1 MNEIAQRLTKL
12 IAQRILII
20 DGATGTALQDKNLT
34 VEDFGSSELE
44 GCNEYLVISRPDV
57 VRSIHLAYLDAGA
70 DIIETDTF
78 GSNKIVL
85 AEYGLADR
93 TRELNRIAAQIAKES
108 TKGYTDKFVAGSI
121 GPSTKSIVVTADI
134 TFDQMKDAYH
144 EQSLGL
150 IEGGCDILF
159 IETGQ
164 DTLNMKAALLASQDA
179 MKELNHEIP
188 IFLSPS
194 ILSGGTMLAGQDIDT
209 FYNAMKH
216 ADVFAFGMN
225 CAVGPK
231 DMRTHLHSLANLS
244 DRPVFIFPN
253 AGLPNEHGKYDETPE
268 SFAKHVEEYVSN
280 GWLNIVGGCCG
291 TTPAFIKQ
299 LKELT
304 QDKTP
309 RKISSKQ
316 KSFAVSGIELVLPD
330 DKIRPILVGERTNVQ
345 GSRVFK
351 KLIREG
357 NFDEAI
363 SIAHHQIQNRA
374 QIIDVC
380 LEDTAFD
387 EIEAIHKF
395 YPKLSRA
402 VKVPIMIDSTNAVAV
417 EEALK
422 YCQGKAIIN
431 SINLES
437 GRERL
442 DAVVPLM
449 KKYGAS
455 AVVGVIDERG
465 MAITYDRKI
474 EVAKKLYTL
483 LTTEY
488 GLDPSD
494 LIFDMLV
501 FTVDTGKNPDYKGTA
516 KATIDS
522 IREVKRL
529 FPDIKTILGISNVSF
544 GLPAEGRE
552 VLNAVFFYH
561 NVQAGLDLAI
571 VNPALIKRY
580 NALSEEEIKLSEDV
594 IFDRSPDA
602 LMKFTEHFR
611 ESAGTKE
618 EKKTDE
624 SISNLTPEDFVHRA
638 IVLGDKNNLKE
649 NIASLLQKYPPL
661 EIISTIL
668 MGGMDEVGDLFGQ
681 GKLIVTEVL
690 QSAEVMKAAI
700 NQIEPH
706 IPRSEAI
713 VKKKIIL
720 ATVKGDVHDIGKNL
734 VDIILTSNGYEV
746 VNLGIKVDNAA
757 LIKAIREYKPDAV
770 GLSGLLIK
778 SAKQMVLAAED
789 FSAEKIDIP
798 LLVGGAALTKKFVEQ
813 SIAPS
818 YKFGKTYYA
827 KDAMQGLSIV
837 KSIFS

>member
-1 MNEIAQRLTKL
+1 MNEIAKKLTKL
-12 IAQRILII
+12 MQERILII

-34 VEDFGSSELE
+34 AEDFGGPDLE
-44 GCNEYLVISRPDV
+44 GCNEYLVISRPDI
-57 VRSIHLAYLDAGA
+57 VRSVHFSYLEAGA

-85 AEYGLADR
+85 AEYGLADK
-93 TRELNRIAAQIAKES
+93 TRELNRIASQIAKES
-108 TKGYTDKFVAGSI
+108 TNGYSDKFVAGSI
-121 GPSTKSIVVTADI
+121 GPTTKSIVVTADV
-134 TFDQMKDAYH
+134 TFDQMKDAYYD
-144 EQSLGL
+144 QVLGL
-150 IEGGCDILF
+150 IEGGCDVLF

-179 MKELNHEIP
+179 MNILQKEIP

-194 ILSGGTMLAGQDIDT
+194 ILSGGTMLAGQDIEA
-209 FYNAMKH
+209 FYNSMKH
-216 ADVFAFGMN
+216 ANVFAFGMN

-231 DMRTHLHSLANLS
+231 DMRSHLHTLS
-244 DRPVFIFPN
+244 AISDKPVFIFPN
-253 AGLPNEHGKYDETPE
+253 AGLPNEHGHYDETPE
-268 SFAKHVEEYVSN
+268 SFSEHIKDYLDN
-280 GWLNIVGGCCG
+280 KWINIVGGCCG
-291 TTPAFIKQ
+291 TTPAHIKV
-299 LKELT
+299 LKELAST
-304 QDKTP
+304 KKP
-309 RKISSKQ
+309 RVIEPKP
-316 KSFAVSGIELVLPD
+316 KSFGVSGIEIVLPD

-345 GSRVFK
+345 GSRLFK
-351 KLIREG
+351 KLIRER

-363 SIAHHQIQNRA
+363 SVAHHQIQNRA

-387 EIEAIHKF
+387 EIEAIHEF
-395 YPKLSRA
+395 YPKLARA

-442 DAVVPLM
+442 DLVVPLM

-455 AVVGVIDERG
+455 AVVGVIDEQG
-465 MAITYDRKI
+465 MAVTYDRKI
-474 EVAKKLYTL
+474 EVAKRLYSL

-522 IREVKRL
+522 IREVKKL

-544 GLPAEGRE
+544 GLPASGRE

-580 NALSEEEIKLSEDV
+580 NSLSEKEIKLSEEV
-594 IFDRSPDA
+594 IFDRSPNA
-602 LMKFTEHFR
+602 LMEFTEYFR
-611 ESAGTKE
+611 TKDAVKKE
-618 EKKTDE
+618 ENPQEQTKK
-624 SISNLTPEDFVHRA
+624 LTPEEFIHRA
-638 IVLGDKNNLKE
+638 IVLGDKNNIKE
-649 NIASLLQKYPPL
+649 NIDELLQKYHPL

-700 NQIEPH
+700 NQIEPY
-706 IPRSEAI
+706 IPRSEAVI
-713 VKKKIIL
+713 KKKIIL

-734 VDIILTSNGYEV
+734 VDIILSSNGYEV
-746 VNLGIKVDNAA
+746 INLGIKVDNSA
-757 LIKAIREYKPDAV
+757 LIKAIYEHKPDAV

-789 FSAEKIDIP
+789 FSAVEINIP
-798 LLVGGAALTKKFVEQ
+798 LLVGGAALTRKFVEQ
-813 SIAPS
+813 SIAPA

-827 KDAMQGLSIV
+827 KDAMQGLSII
-837 KSIFS
+837 KSIF

>member
-1 MNEIAQRLTKL
+1 MNKISEKLTSLMKE
-12 IAQRILII
+12 RILII

-34 VEDFGSSELE
+34 VEDFGGPALE
-44 GCNEYLVISRPDV
+44 GCNEYLVITRPDV
-57 VRSIHLAYLDAGA
+57 VKSVHLAYLDAGA
-70 DIIETDTF
+70 DIIETNTF

-85 AEYGLADR
+85 AEYGLAER
-93 TRELNRIAAQIAKES
+93 TRELNRIASQIAKES
-108 TKGYTDKFVAGSI
+108 TIGYSDKFVAGSM
-121 GPSTKSIVVTADI
+121 GPTTKSIVVTADI
-134 TFDQMKDAYH
+134 TFDKMKEAYY
-144 EQSLGL
+144 EQALGL
-150 IEGGCDILF
+150 IEGGSDILF

-179 MKELNHEIP
+179 MKLLKIDIP

-194 ILSGGTMLAGQDIDT
+194 ILDGGSMLAGQDIEA

-231 DMRTHLHSLANLS
+231 DMRSHLNTLSTIS

-253 AGLPNEHGKYDETPE
+253 AGLPNEHGHYDETPE
-268 SFAKHVEEYVSN
+268 SFARHIEGFLDN
-280 GWLNIVGGCCG
+280 QWLNIVGGCCG
-291 TTPAFIKQ
+291 TTPEHIKV
-299 LKELT
+299 LKAST
-304 QDKTP
+304 VGKKP
-309 RKISSKQ
+309 RIIGPKKFD
-316 KSFAVSGIELVLPD
+316 FAVSGIELVIPD

-345 GSRVFK
+345 GSRLFK
-351 KLIREG
+351 NLIREG

-363 SIAHHQIQNRA
+363 SVAHHQIQNRA

-395 YPKLSRA
+395 YPKLARA
-402 VKVPIMIDSTNAVAV
+402 VKVPIMIDSTNPVAV

-442 DAVVPLM
+442 DQVIPLM

-455 AVVGVIDERG
+455 AVVGVIDEQG
-465 MAITYDRKI
+465 MAVSYDRKI
-474 EVAKKLYTL
+474 SVAKKLYDIL
-483 LTTEY
+483 INEY
-488 GLDPSD
+488 NLNPSD

-501 FTVDTGKNPDYKGTA
+501 FTVDTGKNPEYKGTA
-516 KATIDS
+516 EATIKS
-522 IREVKRL
+522 IKEVKKL

-544 GLPAEGRE
+544 GLPASGRE

-580 NALSEEEIKLSEDV
+580 NSLSEEEIQLSEEV
-594 IFDRSPDA
+594 IFNKSENA
-602 LMKFTEHFR
+602 LMKFTEYFR
-611 ESAGTKE
+611 GKDQINKE
-618 EKKTDE
+618 VKPEDTGIK
-624 SISNLTPEDFVHRA
+624 LTPEDFVHRA

-649 NIASLLQKYPPL
+649 QIDLLLAKYPPL

-700 NQIEPH
+700 NQIEPF
-706 IPRSEAI
+706 IPRAE
-713 VKKKIIL
+713 VVEKKKIIL

-734 VDIILTSNGYEV
+734 VDIILSSNGYEI
-746 VNLGIKVDNAA
+746 VNLGIKVDNPS
-757 LIKAIREYKPDAV
+757 LIKAIREHKPDAI

-789 FSAEKIDIP
+789 FSAENINIP

-813 SIAPS
+813 SIGPA

-827 KDAMQGLSIV
+827 KDAMQGLSII
-837 KSIFS
+837 KSIF

>member
-1 MNEIAQRLTKL
+1 MNLISKKL
-12 IAQRILII
+12 NELLSKRILII

-34 VEDFGSSELE
+34 AEDFGGPALE
-44 GCNEYLVISRPDV
+44 GCNEYLVVTRPDV
-57 VRSIHLAYLDAGA
+57 VKSVHLSYLEAGA
-70 DIIETDTF
+70 DFIETDTF

-85 AEYGLADR
+85 AEYGLADK
-93 TRELNRIAAQIAKES
+93 TRELNRIASQIAKES

-121 GPSTKSIVVTADI
+121 GPTTKSIVVTADV
-134 TFDQMKDAYH
+134 TFDQMRDAYY
-144 EQSLGL
+144 EQVLGL
-150 IEGGCDILF
+150 IEGGSDVLF

-164 DTLNMKAALLASQDA
+164 DTLNMKAALVASQDA
-179 MKELNHEIP
+179 MKELDIEIP
-188 IFLSPS
+188 VFLSPS
-194 ILSGGTMLAGQDIDT
+194 ILAGGTMLAGQDIEA

-216 ADVFAFGMN
+216 ANVFAFGMN

-231 DMRTHLHSLANLS
+231 DMRSHLHTLTNIS

-253 AGLPNEHGKYDETPE
+253 AGLPNEHGHYDETPE
-268 SFAKHVEEYVSN
+268 IFAEHVKPYLDN
-280 GWLNIVGGCCG
+280 RWLNIVGGCCG
-291 TTPAFIKQ
+291 TTPAHIKK

-304 QDKTP
+304 EGIKP
-309 RKISSKQ
+309 RAITSKNS
-316 KSFAVSGIELVLPD
+316 SFAVSGIELVIPD

-345 GSRVFK
+345 GSRLFK

-357 NFDEAI
+357 DFDEAI
-363 SIAHHQIQNRA
+363 SVAHHQIQNRA

-387 EIEAIHKF
+387 EIEAMHKF
-395 YPKLSRA
+395 YPKLIRA
-402 VKVPIMIDSTNAVAV
+402 VKVPIMIDSTNGHAV
-417 EEALK
+417 EVALK

-442 DAVVPLM
+442 DLVVPLM

-455 AVVGVIDERG
+455 AVVGVIDEQG
-465 MAITYDRKI
+465 MAVTYERKI
-474 EVAKKLYTL
+474 AVAKKLYEL
-483 LTTEY
+483 LTRDY
-488 GLDPSD
+488 DLDPSD

-522 IREVKRL
+522 IREVKKL
-529 FPDIKTILGISNVSF
+529 FPGIKTILGISNVSF
-544 GLPAEGRE
+544 GLPASGRE

-580 NALSEEEIKLSEDV
+580 NSLSEEEINLSEDV

-602 LMKFTEHFR
+602 LMKFTEYFR
-611 ESAGTKE
+611 NKDNIPKAETTSE
-618 EKKTDE
+618 EIQKL
-624 SISNLTPEDFVHRA
+624 SPEKFVHRA

-649 NIASLLQKYPPL
+649 NIEKLLQKYPPL

-668 MGGMDEVGDLFGQ
+668 MGGMDEVGELFGD

-706 IPRSEAI
+706 IPRSEAV

-734 VDIILTSNGYEV
+734 VDIILSSNGYEII
-746 VNLGIKVDNAA
+746 NLGIKVDNPA
-757 LIKAIREYKPDAV
+757 LIKAIREHKPDAI

-789 FSAEKIDIP
+789 FSAEEINIP

-813 SIAPS
+813 SIVPA

-827 KDAMQGLSIV
+827 KDAMQGLSII
-837 KSIFS
+837 KSLF

>member
-1 MNEIAQRLTKL
+1 MNEIALRLNKL
-12 IAQRILII
+12 MQERILII

-34 VEDFGSSELE
+34 AEDFGGPTLE
-44 GCNEYLVISRPDV
+44 GCNEYLVITRPDIV
-57 VRSIHLAYLDAGA
+57 TSVHISYLEAGA

-93 TRELNRIAAQIAKES
+93 TRELNRIASQLAKAS
-108 TKGYTDKFVAGSI
+108 TKNYIDKFVAGSI
-121 GPSTKSIVVTADI
+121 GPTTKSIVVTADV
-134 TFDQMKDAYH
+134 TFDQMKDAYY
-144 EQSLGL
+144 EQALGL
-150 IEGGCDILF
+150 IEGGSDILF

-164 DTLNMKAALLASQDA
+164 DTLNMKAALIACQDA
-179 MKELNHEIP
+179 MKELKREIP

-194 ILSGGTMLAGQDIDT
+194 ILSGGTMLAGQDIDA
-209 FYNAMKH
+209 FYNSMKH
-216 ADVFAFGMN
+216 ANVFAFGMN

-231 DMRTHLHSLANLS
+231 DMRSHLHSLSNLS

-253 AGLPNEHGKYDETPE
+253 AGLPNEHGHYDETPDT
-268 SFAKHVEEYVSN
+268 FAEHIEDYLN
-280 GWLNIVGGCCG
+280 NQWINIVGGCCG
-291 TTPAFIKQ
+291 TTPAHIKK
-299 LKELT
+299 LKELAST
-304 QDKTP
+304 KKP
-309 RKISSKQ
+309 RIIEPKV
-316 KSFAVSGIELVLPD
+316 KSFGVSGIEVVLPD

-345 GSRVFK
+345 GSRLFK

-363 SIAHHQIQNRA
+363 SVAHHQIQNRA

-387 EIEAIHKF
+387 EIEAIHTF
-395 YPKLSRA
+395 YPKLARA

-455 AVVGVIDERG
+455 AVVGVIDEQG
-465 MAITYDRKI
+465 MAIKYDRKI
-474 EVAKKLYTL
+474 EVAKKLYHL

-522 IREVKRL
+522 IREVKKL
-529 FPDIKTILGISNVSF
+529 FPDVKTILGISNVSF
-544 GLPAEGRE
+544 GLPASGRE

-580 NALSEEEIKLSEDV
+580 NSLSEEEIKLSEDV
-594 IFDRSPDA
+594 IFDREPDA
-602 LMKFTEHFR
+602 LMKFTEYFR
-611 ESAGTKE
+611 EKDETKKVE
-618 EKKTDE
+618 QPQEQVNK
-624 SISNLTPEDFVHRA
+624 LTPEEFIHRA
-638 IVLGDKNNLKE
+638 IVLGDKNNVKE
-649 NIASLLQKYPPL
+649 NIELLLQKYPPL

-668 MGGMDEVGDLFGQ
+668 MGGMDEVGELFGD

-706 IPRSEAI
+706 IPRAEAT

-734 VDIILTSNGYEV
+734 VDIILSSNGYEV
-746 VNLGIKVDNAA
+746 INLGIKVDNPR
-757 LIKAIREYKPDAV
+757 LIKAIQEHKPDAV

-798 LLVGGAALTKKFVEQ
+798 LLVGGAALTRKFVEQ
-813 SIAPS
+813 SIAPA

-827 KDAMQGLSIV
+827 KDAMQGLSII
-837 KSIFS
+837 KSLF

>member
-1 MNEIAQRLTKL
+1 MSNIVQKL
-12 IAQRILII
+12 NQLLQERILII

-34 VEDFGSSELE
+34 VDDFGGPFLE
-44 GCNEYLVISRPDV
+44 GCNEYLVITRPDV
-57 VRSIHLAYLDAGA
+57 VKSVHLSYLDAGA
-70 DIIETDTF
+70 DIIETNTF

-93 TRELNRIAAQIAKES
+93 TRELNRIASEIAKES
-108 TKGYTDKFVAGSI
+108 TKGYSDKFVAGSM
-121 GPSTKSIVVTADI
+121 GPTTKSIVVTADV
-134 TFDQMKDAYH
+134 TFDQMKDAYYD
-144 EQSLGL
+144 QALGL
-150 IEGGCDILF
+150 IEGGSDILF

-179 MKELNHEIP
+179 MKVLEREIP

-194 ILSGGTMLAGQDIDT
+194 ILNGGTMLAGQDIDT

-216 ADVFAFGMN
+216 ANVYAFGMN
-225 CAVGPK
+225 CALGPK
-231 DMRTHLHSLANLS
+231 DMRSHLHALSNLS

-253 AGLPNEHGKYDETPE
+253 AGLPNEHGHYDETPE
-268 SFAKHVEEYVSN
+268 TFAEHVEDYLDN
-280 GWLNIVGGCCG
+280 KWLNIIGGCCG
-291 TTPAFIKQ
+291 TTPVHIKK

-304 QDKTP
+304 LTKKP
-309 RKISSKQ
+309 RKLEQ
-316 KSFAVSGIELVLPD
+316 KSKSFGVSGIELVLPD

-345 GSRVFK
+345 GSRLFK
-351 KLIREG
+351 KLIREQ
-357 NFDEAI
+357 NFEEAI
-363 SIAHHQIQNRA
+363 SVAHHQIQNRA

-387 EIEAIHKF
+387 EIEAIHQF
-395 YPKLSRA
+395 YPKLARA

-442 DAVVPLM
+442 DQVVPLM

-455 AVVGVIDERG
+455 AVVGVIDEQG
-465 MAITYDRKI
+465 MAVNYDRKI
-474 EVAKKLYTL
+474 EVAKKLYNL

-516 KATIDS
+516 KATINS
-522 IREVKRL
+522 IKEVKKL

-544 GLPAEGRE
+544 GLPASGRE

-580 NALSEEEIKLSEDV
+580 NSLSEEEIKLSEDV

-602 LMKFTEHFR
+602 LMNFTEYFR
-611 ESAGTKE
+611 SKDKTKQDEQPE
-618 EKKTDE
+618 EKA
-624 SISNLTPEDFVHRA
+624 SNLTPEEFIHRA
-638 IVLGDKNNLKE
+638 IVLGDKNNIKE
-649 NIASLLQKYPPL
+649 NIDVLLQKYPPL

-668 MGGMDEVGDLFGQ
+668 MGGMDEVGELFGQ

-690 QSAEVMKAAI
+690 QSAEVMKSAI

-706 IPRSEAI
+706 IPRSEAV

-720 ATVKGDVHDIGKNL
+720 S
-734 VDIILTSNGYEV
+734 SNGYEV
-746 VNLGIKVDNAA
+746 INLGIKVDNST
-757 LIKAIREYKPDAV
+757 LIKAIQEHKPDAI

-798 LLVGGAALTKKFVEQ
+798 LLVGGAALTRKFVEQ
-813 SIAPS
+813 SIAS
-818 YKFGKTYYA
+818 AYKHGKTYYA
-827 KDAMQGLSIV
+827 KDAMQGLSII
-837 KSIFS
+837 KSIF